1 MCQHGK
7 PIEGWKP
14 NGNVSLSSDGNIPVA
29 IPAPVFQLPKR
40 AHGKLRRHPAI
51 PPEGVD
57 EILDSASAMARNL
70 YTETYT
76 APALLPLGELMSLAE
91 NDIIPMSELEP
102 IGAPSMS
109 SSVAEFLGLENLD
122 RPELD
127 EDECGETA
135 LQSRSVP
142 FAAPEGTI
150 RDEGNVASQT
160 PSEDAAVREDPF
172 SRNAV

>member
-14 NGNVSLSSDGNIPVA
+14 NGNVNLASDGSVPTTR
-29 IPAPVFQLPKR
+29 PSPGLKLPLKAYGKR
-40 AHGKLRRHPAI
+40 RKGI

-57 EILDSASAMARNL
+57 EILDSAGTMARHL
-70 YTETYT
+70 YKETYT
-76 APALLPLGELMSLAE
+76 TPALLPLGELMSLAE

-102 IGAPSMS
+102 IGTPSMS
-109 SSVAEFLGLENLD
+109 SSVAEFLELENLD

-127 EDECGETA
+127 EDEQDIPIQVSCATT
-135 LQSRSVP
+135 
-142 FAAPEGTI
+142 EG
-150 RDEGNVASQT
+150 RLGHDAVASST

-172 SRNAV
+172 SHDAV